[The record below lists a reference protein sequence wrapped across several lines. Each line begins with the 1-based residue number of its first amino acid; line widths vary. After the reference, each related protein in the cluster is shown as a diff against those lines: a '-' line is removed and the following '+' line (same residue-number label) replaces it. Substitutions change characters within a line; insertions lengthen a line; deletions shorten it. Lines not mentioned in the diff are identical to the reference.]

1 MDVEPNCEVFR
12 RLQKQVHIIA
22 NVFQL
27 NIVRNGT
34 PADIEIIHIAVD
46 VFIRCNILLVRYSAC
61 SMSSLNSLRPP
72 TIIRFSFSVEEIK
85 HFFGS
90 NQEVIVYVMSKIQ
103 SVNTRQSR

>member
-1 MDVEPNCEVFR
+1 
-12 RLQKQVHIIA
+12 
-22 NVFQL
+22 
-27 NIVRNGT
+27 
-34 PADIEIIHIAVD
+34 
-46 VFIRCNILLVRYSAC
+46 
-61 SMSSLNSLRPP
+61 MSSLNSLRPP